1 MLKPWDFT
9 MAQAMLMLKKD
20 TLPPPG
26 REALEHVIPLLHERP
41 KDYDGPN
48 RYLKFLWKKFLA
60 WYDTRDSA
68 ALLPGAPETVL
79 IDRIR
84 EVCGAC
90 GEDETWTNA
99 KEDEL
104 LSSLL
109 QAVESYRK
117 QVEIPVSGDR
127 IVRLKYPSVQKE
139 IMKDHGIDVH
149 QYFFDPGQHKA
160 EIARAADGPG
170 EQALQRIYGRR
181 ELAFRATCSYLR
193 ERISL
198 YLYSFHIEDWPRSL
212 VRALEE
218 ERRGYTDDFLR
229 KLAAEGE
236 AYLKESG
243 QGGEETAKIR
253 FDQEL
258 ARLFL
263 AWATVFE
270 QKNGMP

>member
-1 MLKPWDFT
+1 MEKPWDFT
-9 MAQAMLMLKKD
+9 MAQSMLTLKKD

-41 KDYDGPN
+41 KDFDGPN
-48 RYLKFLWKKFLA
+48 RYLKFLWKKFLS
-60 WYDTRDSA
+60 WYDGRDGTAPS
-68 ALLPGAPETVL
+68 PGAPETALLERV
-79 IDRIR
+79 R

-90 GEDETWTNA
+90 REDETWTKA
-99 KEDEL
+99 EEDAL
-104 LSSLL
+104 LSALL

-127 IVRLKYPSVQKE
+127 IVRLKYQSVQKE
-139 IMKDHGIDVH
+139 IMMDHGIDVKR
-149 QYFFDPGQHKA
+149 YFFDPGRHKT

-198 YLYSFHIEDWPRSL
+198 YCYSFHIEDWPRSL
-212 VRALEE
+212 VRTLED
-218 ERRGYTDDFLR
+218 ERRGYTDDFLQR
-229 KLAAEGE
+229 LAAEGE
-236 AYLKESG
+236 VYLKESG
-243 QGGEETAKIR
+243 QGREEMAKRR

-263 AWATVFE
+263 AWAAVFE
-270 QKNGMP
+270 QKDGMP

>member
-1 MLKPWDFT
+1 MVKPWDFT

-48 RYLKFLWKKFLA
+48 RYLKFLWKKFLS

-68 ALLPGAPETVL
+68 ALLPDAPETAL
-79 IDRIR
+79 LDRIR
-84 EVCGAC
+84 EASGAC

-127 IVRLKYPSVQKE
+127 IVRLKYQSVQKE
-139 IMKDHGIDVH
+139 IMKDHGINVH

-160 EIARAADGPG
+160 EIARAADGPA

-198 YLYSFHIEDWPRSL
+198 YWYSFHIEDWPRSL